1 MGFLRDEKECKGK
14 DGQINMAI
22 EIKVYFYVLRTVIK
36 LTQPLIKLQ
45 PFYYFDKILTSYT

>member
-1 MGFLRDEKECKGK
+1 MGVLRDEKECKGK
-14 DGQINMAI
+14 DGQVNMTI

-45 PFYYFDKILTSYT
+45 PFYYFDKILTS